1 LNNIAKAFHFGGL
14 FLYTRSMNL
23 ILFDGKNRGNLL
35 PFTFTRPVAEI
46 RIGILTITE
55 KWAKYSGVNPS
66 FCTQD
71 YLSIKYPAVLAETN
85 LMVNGSVCPN
95 RLLWSE
101 IIQLKT
107 GEALYLRDTLVA
119 CMVSAADVLGF
130 TETGFE
136 PQTKVQSSQQDTL
149 VVNHTYDIFSKN
161 GKAIEDDFDLIT
173 HGRTSAPISSTNQ
186 TVNAERIFIEP
197 GAQVEFSILNASG
210 GAIYIGADAEVM
222 EGCKVRGPFALCEHG
237 GLKMDAKIY
246 GPTTVGP
253 HCKVGGEVNNVVFF
267 AYSNKGHDGFMG
279 NAVVGEWVN
288 IGADTNNSNLKN
300 TYDEVKLWNYT
311 TERFEKTGLTFCG
324 VMLADHAKC
333 GINTMFNTGTVVG
346 VGANI
351 FGAGFP
357 RNFIP
362 SFAWGGAQGFD
373 TFVLNKFYKTAEAMC
388 ARRNISFTDDDKAI
402 MKHVFEQTAKFRF
415 WEKGSE

>member
-1 LNNIAKAFHFGGL
+1 
-14 FLYTRSMNL
+14 MNV
-23 ILFDGKNRGNLL
+23 ILFDGKNRNNLL

-55 KWAKYSGVNPS
+55 KWAKYAGVQPS
-66 FCTQD
+66 FKTQD
-71 YLSIKYPAVLAETN
+71 YLSVKYPFAAAQNN
-85 LMVNGSVCPN
+85 LMINGSVCPN
-95 RLLWSE
+95 HLLWSE
-101 IIQLKT
+101 ITQLKT

-119 CMVSAADVLGF
+119 CNITSGEVPNFSEDQF
-130 TETGFE
+130 TPET
-136 PQTKVQSSQQDTL
+136 KIQSSQKDTI
-149 VVNHTYDIFSKN
+149 VVNYTYDIFSKN
-161 GKAIEDDFDLIT
+161 GKAIEADFDLIT
-173 HGRTSAPISSTNQ
+173 KDRASAPISSTNQ
-186 TVNAERIFIEP
+186 TLNPERIFIEP
-197 GAQVEFSILNASG
+197 GATVEFSILNASTG
-210 GAIYIGADAEVM
+210 PIYIGADAEVM

-288 IGADTNNSNLKN
+288 VGADTNNSNLKN

-388 ARRNISFTDDDKAI
+388 ARRNIVFTDEDKAI
-402 MKHVFEQTAKFRF
+402 IKHVFEQTAKFRF
-415 WEKGSE
+415 WEKASE

>member
-1 LNNIAKAFHFGGL
+1 
-14 FLYTRSMNL
+14 MNV
-23 ILFDGKNRGNLL
+23 ILFDGKNRNNLL
-35 PFTFTRPVAEI
+35 PFTFTRPVSEI
-46 RIGILTITE
+46 RVGILTITE
-55 KWAKYSGVNPS
+55 KWERYSGIKPS
-66 FCTQD
+66 FKTQD
-71 YLSIKYPAVLAETN
+71 YLSAKYPLNTSSRN
-85 LMVNGSVCPN
+85 LLINGSVCPSQ
-95 RLLWSE
+95 LLWDE
-101 IIQLKT
+101 IKSLNNH
-107 GEALYLRDTLVA
+107 EALYSGDTLLA
-119 CMVSAADVLGF
+119 CVIDANEVTDF
-130 TETGFE
+130 TENTFVAKNKK
-136 PQTKVQSSQQDTL
+136 QTALNDILIINYS
-149 VVNHTYDIFSKN
+149 YDIFSKN
-161 GKAIEDDFDLIT
+161 GRAIEEDYELVT

-186 TVNAERIFIEP
+186 TVNADKIFIEP
-197 GAQVEFSILNASG
+197 GASVEFSILNASTG
-210 GAIYIGADAEVM
+210 PIYIGKDAEIM
-222 EGCKVRGPFALCEHG
+222 EGCKVRGPFAICEHG
-237 GLKMDAKIY
+237 GLKIDAKVY

-267 AYSNKGHDGFMG
+267 SYSNKGHDGFMG

-288 IGADTNNSNLKN
+288 VGADTNNSNLKN
-300 TYDEVKLWNYT
+300 TYDEVKLWSYT

-388 ARRNISFTDDDKAI
+388 ARRKVVFSEIDKAI
-402 MKHVFEQTAKFRF
+402 IQHVFNQTAKYRF
-415 WEKGSE
+415 WEKGA